1 MDFINR
7 RVSSV
12 LGVIFYAVIII
23 VIIYFFLQVL
33 PFILLAVVIGLAS
46 IKGVRVIKTWKS
58 KRRNGGNIVNNV
70 DISETDDLE
79 DLTNKEVIDVDYTD
93 VD

>member
-7 RVSSV
+7 RVSSA

-23 VIIYFFLQVL
+23 VVIYFFLQVL
-33 PFILLAVVIGLAS
+33 PFILLAVLIGLAS
-46 IKGVRVIKTWKS
+46 IKGVRAIKKWKS

-70 DISETDDLE
+70 DIAETDDIE

-93 VD
+93 VE